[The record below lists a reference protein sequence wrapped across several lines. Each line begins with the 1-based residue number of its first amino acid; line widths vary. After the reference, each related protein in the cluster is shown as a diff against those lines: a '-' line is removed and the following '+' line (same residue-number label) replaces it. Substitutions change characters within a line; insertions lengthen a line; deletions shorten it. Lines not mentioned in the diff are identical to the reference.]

1 LVPKLIGQ
9 KNLKVYDVKL
19 QPFWKLRFSRL
30 DNPVQSQEIT
40 MIKSALLATAI
51 CFAFIVPAS
60 AQQAV
65 RPCDEASLTKM
76 RTEIDAMTDQ
86 VKKAET
92 LKAWEAAD
100 AAFKANNMEECNAR
114 IGDAS
119 KNLPPATTTQ

>member
-1 LVPKLIGQ
+1 
-9 KNLKVYDVKL
+9 
-19 QPFWKLRFSRL
+19 
-30 DNPVQSQEIT
+30 

-65 RPCDEASLTKM
+65 VPCDEASLTKM

-86 VKKAET
+86 AKKTET
-92 LKAWEAAD
+92 LQAWEAAN
-100 AAFKANNMEECNAR
+100 AAFKANNIEECNAR